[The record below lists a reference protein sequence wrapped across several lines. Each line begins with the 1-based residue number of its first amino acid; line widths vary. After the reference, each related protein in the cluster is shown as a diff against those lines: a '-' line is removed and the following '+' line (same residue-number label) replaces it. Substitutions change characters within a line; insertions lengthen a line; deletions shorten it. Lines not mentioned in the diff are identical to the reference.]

1 MSGLSGSTTS
11 PLTVDGTKICESA
24 PKHKQPLLAKVL
36 RIPHFIVSGVVA
48 VTWLGFPAKHL
59 TGSNDAH
66 CETDK
71 EHNLSMCKCNIAG
84 GHKIRAAA
92 ANWGIIQQQFDQP
105 LAEWSPHVRKSHL
118 GLSTAKL
125 RFAKIRGA
133 DAGRRQR
140 LMITAVS

>member
-66 CETDK
+66 CERPIK
-71 EHNLSMCKCNIAG
+71 SIISVC
-84 GHKIRAAA
+84 
-92 ANWGIIQQQFDQP
+92 ANAI
-105 LAEWSPHVRKSHL
+105 
-118 GLSTAKL
+118 
-125 RFAKIRGA
+125 
-133 DAGRRQR
+133 
-140 LMITAVS
+140 